1 MMPLSNSCKLLSP
14 ARAIEW
20 MYVDS
25 LRMSYSLRSQNA
37 SSART
42 ASSSDS
48 KCCDSCALPTVKYY
62 SINHVFKQCGESCI
76 DPKDYDKYK
85 ALEPGFPSPVCCPL
99 FSDYY
104 TDIWTSGRSDTRRD
118 EHALLRQRL
127 CRIPRDSHTRRVHSD
142 TSRSWHVH
150 ILSDRKITYMGGG
163 INTTVDT

>member
-1 MMPLSNSCKLLSP
+1 MPLSNSCKLLSP

-37 SSART
+37 SSSRT

-48 KCCDSCALPTVKYY
+48 KCCDSCALHAVKYY

-85 ALEPGFPSPVCCPL
+85 ALEPGLTLAETNTPCFDNGYVEYL
-99 FSDYY
+99 E
-104 TDIWTSGRSDTRRD
+104 TV
-118 EHALLRQRL
+118 
-127 CRIPRDSHTRRVHSD
+127 VHGEF
-142 TSRSWHVH
+142 TP
-150 ILSDRKITYMGGG
+150 IQAE
-163 INTTVDT
+163 VDMYIF